1 MLLRPD
7 NPSLLGAVL
16 SQRLSVL
23 TSLQRKRFLCR
34 ERLRLLRCSGAL
46 SALLMRLS
54 AVDGCSGH
62 VIAQHKVIDRIMWRV
77 FSGATLKVQEKVQL
91 QLARATFEIIRAR
104 PTLCRNSRVVS
115 QAAAAA
121 RIADKVSDIWVAAIY
136 GDLALVKDHLVLQ
149 PALIDQG
156 YSSLGFDP

>member
-1 MLLRPD
+1 MSSLLCAASALLVIGRRSLPLRMLLRPD

-16 SQRLSVL
+16 SQRSSVL

-34 ERLRLLRCSGAL
+34 KRLRLLRCSGAL

-77 FSGATLKVQEKVQL
+77 FSGATLGLQEKVQL
-91 QLARATFEIIRAR
+91 QLRERRLKSTARAQPCAAIYACFRRLQPPRASQAR
-104 PTLCRNSRVVS
+104 PTFGMRRMMATSPS
-115 QAAAAA
+115 
-121 RIADKVSDIWVAAIY
+121 
-136 GDLALVKDHLVLQ
+136 
-149 PALIDQG
+149 
-156 YSSLGFDP
+156 

>member
-16 SQRLSVL
+16 SQRSSVL
-23 TSLQRKRFLCR
+23 TSLQRNRFLCR
-34 ERLRLLRCSGAL
+34 KRLRLLRCSGAL

-77 FSGATLKVQEKVQL
+77 FSGATTKVQL
-91 QLARATFEIIRAR
+91 QLREQRLKSSAR
-104 PTLCRNSRVVS
+104 PQPCAAIHACFRRLHSPRAS
-115 QAAAAA
+115 QARTTFGMRRVMAT
-121 RIADKVSDIWVAAIY
+121 S
-136 GDLALVKDHLVLQ
+136 
-149 PALIDQG
+149 P
-156 YSSLGFDP
+156 S